1 MRQDPAAQ
9 ELPELAHD
17 EPGET
22 TAVRLR
28 VDRGEELAEVRA
40 HDAVEH
46 ARRRRS
52 RHVDGGHAIR
62 R

>member
-17 EPGET
+17 EARET

-28 VDRGEELAEVRA
+28 GHGGKKLAEVRA
-40 HDAVEH
+40 HDGVEH
-46 ARRRRS
+46 PVVGDR
-52 RHVDGGHAIR
+52 GT
-62 R
+62 